1 VEATAAIRNII
12 VTWDNPAYV
21 GHAHA
26 EVWGSSTS
34 LQADSVLLGMTPGA
48 IYVDEVGPSVTRYYW
63 VRFVNT
69 NDTPGPYNA
78 LVGTSATTGS
88 DVAYTLGLLAGQ
100 ITTTELAT
108 TLNNRINLIDGPAT
122 TTGTIPNQLAFL
134 QGQVDAITSYPDYDN
149 GTTYD
154 ADDIVKYDGGLYKA
168 LSSTT
173 GNLPTNATYWL
184 KIGDYSSLADIVAA
198 HTADISTLTTDLGGE
213 VTARET
219 LATQMRGSYSGTDLA
234 SVTSGLI
241 FSERTARVSADEGL
255 AGSISIV
262 AATAAGKNRIFR
274 QPTAPSS
281 PSVNDV
287 WVDTKISYSQDYF
300 SEEYAVP
307 KYKQFQWTGTEWLD
321 ITDTD
326 ISDNFA
332 IITREQLAR
341 ATADSALAQDILTLN
356 TFVDTENATLR
367 ADLQI
372 ERTARIENDEATV
385 DLVETLDAQ
394 VNNATTGLPVT
405 RATLIND
412 YSTTATVN
420 SAIASSKTALRAY
433 TDVSASRTFRQ
444 TSAPTKRGVDVDT
457 ALDIPLQ
464 TGDVWVD
471 TDDQNKLYQWS
482 GAAWVYSPDGAITGS
497 VTALA
502 ATLDTEYLTATDTQN
517 AIAQSSTFL
526 RAYADIQSKVFRTA
540 DAPTKRGVDPET
552 GADILLLAGD
562 VWYDTNDSN
571 KLYLWSGSAW
581 VYSPDAVITGS
592 VTAVDAR
599 VTTVETTQIGYC
611 TIGGVASDNTNK
623 AACEA
628 AGGTWNVGIPIA
640 TAVKQVSVSD
650 GADSATLEQRFTAQ
664 KTLNDGLQ
672 AQYTIKLDVNGN
684 VAGYGVYADSTGSS
698 EFIANVNRFAVTT
711 PQSSIQVRAASTTY
725 AQGAIARVAGQDS
738 KTLVCKIGGSTGAG
752 SIVVGNIGTL
762 VVDGSVT
769 WQVASRVPFAVQA
782 VPTSIN
788 GQPVPAGVYI
798 DAAYVLNA
806 TIQNAQIAD
815 LAIDNQKIVDLDV
828 GKLRAGSIDVGSYIQ
843 STSYIA
849 GTQGWRIHGNGFA
862 EFGAAAIRGQLTAAQ
877 IDSRGLT
884 IRTASGDV
892 ILNAGSTIAASTFI
906 GNVTGTVAGTAA
918 STVVSTANSALSTA
932 NAASANATTAL
943 AKLTDIASDN
953 LLTPGEKPT
962 VIADYGVITSEQ
974 AGIDAQAGSYGITTQ
989 RTAYNNAVAA
999 LTTYLG
1005 MVALNGAGGTL
1016 LVRVPVLNDNINE
1029 LDETFTLTAISTS
1042 GTASVGTATIV
1053 DDGNGTIFND
1063 NGTENTTAPK
1073 DNDAIALTVT
1083 SPTVNEA
1090 SPYAV
1095 FTVGGILNQLVSL
1108 TLTAGTA
1115 TPGAGNDY
1123 IASMEVSTNGGT
1135 TWTAYTTGNV
1145 ALAGT
1150 GGTLLVRVPV
1160 LNDDIYESNETF
1172 TLTATSTSGAASV
1185 GTATIVDDD
1194 NSTIFND
1201 NDIALTVTSP
1211 TVNEASPYA
1220 VFTVDGEPGQLVSLS
1235 LGAGT
1240 ATPGAGNDYIASME
1254 VSIDSGTTW
1263 TPYAS
1268 GTLTTPVVWN
1278 NLSGNTIIVGTTF
1291 RSTFSTV
1298 YTARQALL
1306 DAIAAR
1312 AKVLADTAQGTANS
1326 ALSGLTTK
1334 LNSDAQN
1341 VLAGAGGLS
1350 VGTLAWN
1357 SSGVRTGGYGVGF
1370 SANGL
1375 AAYNS
1380 AGAATF
1386 VLDGS
1391 TGDATFAGTLAAN
1404 TVNTINLVVGA
1415 VTAANAAV
1423 LGSAIF
1429 FPTSS
1434 QSAASINGPS
1444 VTITT
1449 SGGAGTYLLL
1459 VVTGLF
1465 SAQGIKTT
1473 ADRMYVSQFVSI
1485 DGGLVVSSPIDIPL
1499 LYQAVSN
1506 VGMTG
1511 DAPISIARRITG
1523 LSAGPHTITTSF
1535 TALPGDQNGGL
1546 NATGNWNS
1554 GGSIS
1559 LFAVSIV
1566 AVENKV

>member
-1 VEATAAIRNII
+1 VSKKLPFVTSDIPRDLRSFLDRMRELVSGSGADRLLSANDLANSGLATVDGAGNIKAPPAVFVGTPPPPTTVAATAAIRNII

-34 LQADSVLLGMTPGA
+34 LQADSVLLGMSPGA
-48 IYVDEVGPSVTRYYW
+48 IYVDDIGPSVTRYYW

-88 DVAYTLGLLAGQ
+88 DVTYTLGLLAGQ
-100 ITTTELAT
+100 ITTTQLAT

-149 GTTYD
+149 ATTY
-154 ADDIVKYDGGLYKA
+154 ATDDIVKYEGGLYKA

-173 GNLPTNATYWL
+173 GNLPTNATFWL

-241 FSERTARVSADEGL
+241 FSERTARVSADEGI
-255 AGSISIV
+255 AESISIV

-274 QPTAPSS
+274 QPTAPTS

-287 WVDTKISYSQDYF
+287 WVDTRISYSQDYF
-300 SEEYAVP
+300 SEEFAVP
-307 KYKQFQWTGTEWLD
+307 KFKQFQWTGTEWLD

-444 TSAPTKRGVDVDT
+444 AAAPTKRGVDADT
-457 ALDIPLQ
+457 TLDIPLQ

-471 TDDQNKLYQWS
+471 IDDLNKMYQWS
-482 GAAWVYSPDGAITGS
+482 GTAWVYSPDGAITGS
-497 VTALA
+497 VTALT
-502 ATLDTEYLTATDTQN
+502 ATLTNDYLTQTDTEN

-540 DAPTKRGVDPET
+540 DEPTKRGVDPET
-552 GADILLLAGD
+552 AADIPLEVGD

-571 KLYLWSGSAW
+571 KLYLWSGTAW

-592 VTAVDAR
+592 VTDVGAR
-599 VTTVETTQIGYC
+599 VTSVETTQIGYC
-611 TIGGVASDNTNK
+611 TIGGLASDNTNK

-650 GADSATLEQRFTAQ
+650 GEESATLEQRFTAQ

-684 VAGYGVYADSTGSS
+684 VAGYGVFADSTGSS
-698 EFIANVNRFAVTT
+698 EFVANVNRFAVTT
-711 PQSSIQVRAASTTY
+711 PQTSIQVRATSTTY
-725 AQGAIARVAGQDS
+725 AQGAIARVADQDS
-738 KTLVCKIGGSTGAG
+738 KTLVCKIGGSTGTG
-752 SIVVGNIGTL
+752 SIVVGDIGTL
-762 VVDGSVT
+762 IVDGSVT

-782 VPTSIN
+782 VPTEIN

-815 LAIDNQKIVDLDV
+815 LAVDDNKIASLNV
-828 GKLRAGSIDVGSYIQ
+828 GKLTAGSIKVDDYIQ
-843 STSYIA
+843 STGFVTGSA
-849 GTQGWRIHGNGFA
+849 GWRITGNGTA
-862 EFGAAAIRGQLTAAQ
+862 EFDAAVIRGQLTASQ
-877 IDSRGLT
+877 INSNGLT
-884 IRTASGDV
+884 IRTAAGAV
-892 ILNAGSTIAASTFI
+892 ILNAGTSEFS
-906 GNVTGTVAGTAA
+906 GNVTGTVDGTSASTLVTTANDAATAA
-918 STVVSTANSALSTA
+918 STAQGTADDAVDAAAAAQGTA
-932 NAASANATTAL
+932 DDAVDAAAAAQGTADDAATAASAAQDAADAAQDAADDAL
-943 AKLTDIASDN
+943 DVLADIASDN
-953 LLTPGEKPT
+953 VLTPGEKPT
-962 VIADYGVITSEQ
+962 IITDYGVITAEQ
-974 AGIDAQAGSYGITTQ
+974 AGIDAQATDYAITTQ
-989 RTAYNNAVAA
+989 KTAYDNAVTA
-999 LTTYLG
+999 LTTHL
-1005 MVALNGAGGTL
+1005 
-1016 LVRVPVLNDNINE
+1016 
-1029 LDETFTLTAISTS
+1029 
-1042 GTASVGTATIV
+1042 
-1053 DDGNGTIFND
+1053 
-1063 NGTENTTAPK
+1063 
-1073 DNDAIALTVT
+1073 
-1083 SPTVNEA
+1083 
-1090 SPYAV
+1090 
-1095 FTVGGILNQLVSL
+1095 
-1108 TLTAGTA
+1108 
-1115 TPGAGNDY
+1115 
-1123 IASMEVSTNGGT
+1123 
-1135 TWTAYTTGNV
+1135 
-1145 ALAGT
+1145 
-1150 GGTLLVRVPV
+1150 
-1160 LNDDIYESNETF
+1160 
-1172 TLTATSTSGAASV
+1172 
-1185 GTATIVDDD
+1185 
-1194 NSTIFND
+1194 
-1201 NDIALTVTSP
+1201 
-1211 TVNEASPYA
+1211 
-1220 VFTVDGEPGQLVSLS
+1220 
-1235 LGAGT
+1235 
-1240 ATPGAGNDYIASME
+1240 
-1254 VSIDSGTTW
+1254 
-1263 TPYAS
+1263 
-1268 GTLTTPVVWN
+1268 GTLTTPVAWN
-1278 NLSGNTIIVGTTF
+1278 DLSGNTDIVGTTF
-1291 RSTFSTV
+1291 RTKFTDV
-1298 YTARQALL
+1298 YTTRQALL
-1306 DAIAAR
+1306 NAISAA
-1312 AKVLADTAQGTANS
+1312 AKVLADDAATAASTAQGAADAAQIDADS

-1334 LNSDAQN
+1334 LNSDARN
-1341 VLAGAGGLS
+1341 VLAGAGGLA
-1350 VGTLAWN
+1350 VGTLEWN
-1357 SSGVRTGGYGVGF
+1357 SSGVRTSGYGVGF

-1386 VLDGS
+1386 ALDGA
-1391 TGDATFAGTLAAN
+1391 TGDATFAGALSAATGTFAGSLSAATGTFAGALSAATGTFSGSLTATAIN
-1404 TVNTINLVVGA
+1404 AVNTINLADNSVSF
-1415 VTAANAAV
+1415 TASGSSSASGANATVIMAAGDK
-1423 LGSAIF
+1423 LFISAFINQSNIF
-1429 FPTSS
+1429 FP
-1434 QSAASINGPS
+1434 SASPSTWTRQVTLSVSGAAAGTLTTYSFRADSDASA
-1444 VTITT
+1444 
-1449 SGGAGTYLLL
+1449 SGGAQYGT
-1459 VVTGLF
+1459 
-1465 SAQGIKTT
+1465 
-1473 ADRMYVSQFVSI
+1473 
-1485 DGGLVVSSPIDIPL
+1485 
-1499 LYQAVSN
+1499 QAVPYEYTATASGSYTFTISFN
-1506 VGMTG
+1506 TVGTSTG
-1511 DAPISIARRITG
+1511 ATSIFLLG
-1523 LSAGPHTITTSF
+1523 L
-1535 TALPGDQNGGL
+1535 
-1546 NATGNWNS
+1546 
-1554 GGSIS
+1554 
-1559 LFAVSIV
+1559 
-1566 AVENKV
+1566 KK